1 MSLTRQQML
10 RYASLGIPLGFMGL
24 PLYMHLP
31 HYYAQAFGMSLSGLG
46 AIFLISRLVDCL
58 LDPFLGRMLDT
69 RSTIVRHL
77 ITAGALISGAGMLC
91 LFSLPRML
99 HHAPSLW
106 LVAGVLI
113 ATYLGY
119 SILSIRFYAQ
129 GVALAPTPQT
139 AASISSWR
147 EGMLMVGIIMAAI
160 APSLGLSYPG
170 LALLFG
176 LLLAAT
182 LWLGKRVTPPTPAPS
197 AEHQSL
203 RHILHCHGGLYLVF
217 FFNAL
222 APAIT
227 ATLYLFYM
235 EEVLAAANL
244 SGVYLLVY
252 FLAAILAMP
261 LWGRL
266 AARYQKIPC
275 LIASMCIAIVSFI
288 GASQLHAGDAS
299 LFLVICIVTGVAFG
313 ADASLLPSLLSDAL
327 TKTNTREHAAFGI
340 WMGISKL
347 TLALAAGLALPVIDL
362 LQTIAVPREDA
373 IRMTYGL
380 LPCAIK
386 AIALLCLIAYQRTQP
401 RRFP

>member
-31 HYYAQAFGMSLSGLG
+31 HYYAQAFGMSLSSLG
-46 AIFLISRLVDCL
+46 AVFLISRLVDCL
-58 LDPFLGRMLDT
+58 LDPLLGRMLDKQSNT
-69 RSTIVRHL
+69 VRQMVR
-77 ITAGALISGAGMLC
+77 AGAFLSAAGMLC
-91 LFSLPRML
+91 LFALPSML
-99 HHAPSLW
+99 QHAPSLW
-106 LVAGVLI
+106 LVGGVLI
-113 ATYLGY
+113 VTYLGY
-119 SILSIRFYAQ
+119 SILSIRFYAS
-129 GVALAPTPQT
+129 GVALAPTPQ
-139 AASISSWR
+139 AAALLSSWR
-147 EGMLMVGIIMAAI
+147 EGMLIVGIIMAAT
-160 APSLGLSYPG
+160 APSLGLSYSA
-170 LALLFG
+170 LAVLFG
-176 LLLAAT
+176 LLLLAT
-182 LWLGKRVTPPTPAPS
+182 LWLGKRVAPPTPPPS
-197 AEHQSL
+197 AEHQPL
-203 RHILHCHGGLYLVF
+203 RYILRRHGGLYLVF
-217 FFNAL
+217 FCNAL

-227 ATLYLFYM
+227 ATLYLFYV
-235 EEVLAAANL
+235 EEVLVAANL

-252 FLAAILAMP
+252 FLAAMLAMP
-261 LWGRL
+261 VWVKL

-275 LIASMCIAIVSFI
+275 LIVSMCIAIVSFI
-288 GASQLHAGDAS
+288 GASQLQAGDAS

-327 TKTNTREHAAFGI
+327 TKTTTSEHAAFGI

-347 TLALAAGLALPVIDL
+347 TLALAAGLALPAIDL

-401 RRFP
+401 RSFP